1 MKTSKSVSASTKEK
15 KIMNDRRFP
24 PGWTAERVQKLV
36 KTYDS
41 LSEEQWIAED
51 EAAQEATSDQ
61 ATVTVP
67 LDLLPEIRRL
77 LAGYKS
83 A

>member
-1 MKTSKSVSASTKEK
+1 
-15 KIMNDRRFP
+15 MNDGKFP
-24 PGWTAERVQKLV
+24 PGWTEERVQKLV

-41 LSEEQWIAED
+41 LSEEEWIAED
-51 EAAQEATSDQ
+51 EAAREATSDQ

-77 LAGYKS
+77 LASYRS